1 MMKISLDTNAVLDFC
16 YRTYPENVFPQLWGV
31 LHSFKLANTVKFFI
45 CDSILSEIEQ
55 KISDYNYDEDI
66 FQNFLDRFSVRKIT
80 SDEHGASTLELKKQ
94 LLRFPASSDSHHVK
108 KDNYA
113 DLDVI
118 SLSHHLGSGACV
130 LTCEQKAPV
139 FNWDAKSHKGSLK
152 VPNICEKFSLDCG
165 NWPQVLL
172 KLGVVV

>member
-16 YRTYPENVFPQLWGV
+16 YRTYPKDIFPQLWEM
-31 LHSFKLANTVKFFI
+31 LQAFKLANTVKFFI
-45 CDSILSEIEQ
+45 CESILSEIEQ
-55 KISDYNYDEDI
+55 KISDYSYDETI
-66 FQNFLDRFSVRKIT
+66 FEDFLNKFSVRKIT
-80 SDEHGASTLELKKQ
+80 SDEHGASTIELKKQ

-113 DLDVI
+113 DLDVV
-118 SLSHHLGSGACV
+118 SLGHYLGADACV
-130 LTCEQKAPV
+130 LTCEQKAPI
-139 FNWDAKSHKGSLK
+139 FNWETRTHKGNLK

-165 NWPQVLL
+165 NWPHVLA